1 MREIAGMRG
10 LVALTAAV
18 LSVVLLLGPGQVH
31 ATSIQFD
38 FTGTPS
44 CGSCNPLPVSVAATF
59 VTLTGEVQIS
69 LVNNT
74 VNPTS
79 VIQNLSDLVFVL
91 STGQTS
97 GTLSPSSGSSGIART
112 VASNGTFT
120 DGGTVAAGWV
130 PSSTGTGL
138 KLDDLAAGGAGPQHT
153 LIGLPNGS
161 NVYSNANGSI
171 AGNGPHNP
179 FLFGPVTFDLLVP
192 GVTADSSI
200 SSVTFSFGTDSTD
213 LGLAPGAP
221 VPEPTTLLLFGTTA
235 VALGAAARKK
245 LHLK

>member
-1 MREIAGMRG
+1 MRG

-18 LSVVLLLGPGQVH
+18 LSVVLLLGPGQAR

-59 VTLTGEVQIS
+59 VTLPGEVQIS

-97 GTLSPSSGSSGIART
+97 GTLSSSSGIART

-120 DGGTVAAGWV
+120 DGGTVATGWV
-130 PSSTGTGL
+130 LSSTGL
-138 KLDDLAAGGAGPQHT
+138 KLDDLAAGGARPAHT

-171 AGNGPHNP
+171 AGNIPHNP
-179 FLFGPVTFDLLVP
+179 FLFGPITFDLLVL
-192 GVTADSSI
+192 GVTPDSSI
-200 SSVTFSFGTDSTD
+200 SSVTFSFGTDPND
-213 LGLAPGAP
+213 LGLAPGSP

-235 VALGAAARKK
+235 VALGAAGRKKLHFKK

>member
-1 MREIAGMRG
+1 M
-10 LVALTAAV
+10 ALTAAV
-18 LSVVLLLGPGQVH
+18 LSVVLLLGPGQAH

-44 CGSCNPLPVSVAATF
+44 CGSCNTLPVSVAATF

-97 GTLSPSSGSSGIART
+97 GTLSSSSGIART

-120 DGGTVAAGWV
+120 DGGTVATGWV
-130 PSSTGTGL
+130 LSSTGTGL
-138 KLDDLAAGGAGPQHT
+138 KLDDLAAGGAGPSHT

-161 NVYSNANGSI
+161 NVYGNANSSI
-171 AGNGPHNP
+171 AGNVPHNP
-179 FLFGPVTFDLLVP
+179 FLFGPITFDLLVL
-192 GVTADSSI
+192 GVTPDSSI
-200 SSVTFSFGTDSTD
+200 SSVTFSFGTDPND
-213 LGLAPGAP
+213 LGLAPGSP